1 MSGILTTLFQMFA
14 LIGLGLAWSLR
25 NPIGVDDATNRKVL
39 SGFVYYLFLPALV
52 LEVLWRAPLGAQTA
66 RISVSAAAGVL
77 ACMLVAWLACR
88 VCRADKRVSGAIIL
102 AAAFPNATY
111 MGLPLLQHTLG
122 PWSRS
127 IAIQYDLFACT
138 PLLLTVGIMLAAAF
152 GGAERG
158 HNPARALLRVPA
170 LWAAA
175 VAVGL
180 NLRGVPVPEWFA
192 GLLHML
198 GAAVVP
204 LMLIVVGMALRGGVR
219 EVRHLPAVLPVLL
232 IQLGLMPLVVWAVA
246 SGVGLSGDVLVG
258 VVLEAATPSMALGI
272 VLCDRYGLNTG
283 VYAAAMAAT
292 TLASM
297 FTLPF
302 WFGFAH

>member
-1 MSGILTTLFQMFA
+1 MSGILTTLFQMFG

-25 NPIGVDDATNRKVL
+25 NPIGIDNSTSRQVL

-52 LEVLWRAPLGAQTA
+52 LEVLWHAPLGAQTA
-66 RISVSAAAGVL
+66 RISASATAGVL
-77 ACMLVAWLACR
+77 VSMLVAWGACR
-88 VCRADKRVSGAIIL
+88 MCRAEKRVSGAIIL

-122 PWSRS
+122 PWARS

-158 HNPARALLRVPA
+158 HNPAHALLKVPA

-175 VAVGL
+175 IAVVL
-180 NLRGVPVPEWFA
+180 NLGGVPAPEWFT

-204 LMLIVVGMALRGGVR
+204 LMLVVVGLALRGGVR

-246 SGVGLSGDVLVG
+246 RVVGLSGDVLVG
-258 VVLEAATPSMALGI
+258 VVLEGATPSMALGI
-272 VLCDRYGLNTG
+272 VLCDRYNLNTG

-292 TLASM
+292 TLVSM